1 RDIELKHDF
10 DNYCKMLEML
20 DEPTVN
26 GFAALPKDTR
36 RNGFRKCLVENE
48 LIEFDGFVEWQHCKA
63 IYTFLLFKEHLE
75 GNEIGQQLIQE
86 ARQIF
91 YEENSFMLSS
101 TLLQWFLSD
110 PLGGWEKSTPVK
122 SLVRDITIR
131 VDRRHCRGEDMV
143 PSLQEAFQFT
153 DLERV
158 SIEILDRGVP
168 DGSDLATQET
178 IKKIT
183 RVVKDLIGRFDERLQ
198 VLKALFL
205 DDDFKNGLT
214 LCPAVHHDA
223 SRTVVHLPRSQEE
236 GCGKARPRSKRSC
249 RSR

>member
-1 RDIELKHDF
+1 
-10 DNYCKMLEML
+10 
-20 DEPTVN
+20 
-26 GFAALPKDTR
+26 
-36 RNGFRKCLVENE
+36 
-48 LIEFDGFVEWQHCKA
+48 
-63 IYTFLLFKEHLE
+63 
-75 GNEIGQQLIQE
+75 
-86 ARQIF
+86 
-91 YEENSFMLSS
+91 
-101 TLLQWFLSD
+101 
-110 PLGGWEKSTPVK
+110 
-122 SLVRDITIR
+122 
-131 VDRRHCRGEDMV
+131 MV

-178 IKKIT
+178 IKKIS